1 MTIALTHEPAMKSI
15 VERGSVNTQKFFCAE
30 HKIYIR
36 FGAVPKKHLV
46 LDAKPSVCFSS
57 GSNWLLKASCWRWKR
72 MGPLPS
78 LPLRLIT
85 RQPEPEVSEAVP
97 GNQTQHSWASEVS
110 LRVWEASMQVPGSWK
125 AEWDQDLLSPVSLQ
139 IGSRDTRWE
148 KEHMTIVWFMNTH
161 SYKIQM
167 ELRLREKPMLSMTK
181 AQSLRDCTPEF
192 LHQDRTYASMK
203 LRENLEIHLSCAM
216 VSL

>member
-1 MTIALTHEPAMKSI
+1 MPNH
-15 VERGSVNTQKFFCAE
+15 Q
-30 HKIYIR
+30 
-36 FGAVPKKHLV
+36 
-46 LDAKPSVCFSS
+46 S

-110 LRVWEASMQVPGSWK
+110 LRVWEWK

-139 IGSRDTRWE
+139 IGSRDTRWA
-148 KEHMTIVWFMNTH
+148 KEHMTIVSLMNTH

-167 ELRLREKPMLSMTK
+167 ELQLREKPMLSMTK
-181 AQSLRDCTPEF
+181 AHSLSDCTPEF
-192 LHQDRTYASMK
+192 LHQDRTYASVK
-203 LRENLEIHLSCAM
+203 SRENLEIHLSCAM